1 MGRVGVIIGDQLR
14 RVKGV
19 LVAFWETGLGGGGD
33 LWDFAVVHFEE
44 DCTRIEQI
52 RSVCV
57 RWEKALD

>member
-19 LVAFWETGLGGGGD
+19 RVAFWETGLGDGDGGGD

-44 DCTRIEQI
+44 DCTRI
-52 RSVCV
+52 
-57 RWEKALD
+57 